1 MIELSKWRGLET
13 VNGIGYWWLGGILNS
28 FELDFLL
35 FSSFS
40 YES

>member
-13 VNGIGYWWLGGILNS
+13 VNGYRWLGGILNS